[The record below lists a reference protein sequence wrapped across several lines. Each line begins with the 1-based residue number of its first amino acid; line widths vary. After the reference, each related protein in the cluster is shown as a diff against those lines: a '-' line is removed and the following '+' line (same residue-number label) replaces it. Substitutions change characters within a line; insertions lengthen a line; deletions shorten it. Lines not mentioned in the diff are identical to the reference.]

1 MNNSENIVK
10 DVFGWKV
17 PVEQVPLPSGGVV
30 YNPDGFLFNRET
42 VQIKS
47 MTAREE
53 DILSSQA
60 YIKEGTTIKM
70 LVNSCL
76 IDKNIEVNDLLL
88 GDRNALMVAIRITGY
103 GTDYKVKHR
112 CPNCGTV
119 NSIVVDLSGLPIKR
133 FEVKPVEPG
142 KNLFEYKLPV
152 TKKTILYKYTNGH
165 DEARDQ
171 IEAKRRKA
179 IGISESVGSITK
191 YLKDSIVS
199 IDGIDDPL
207 KIEHF
212 IRNMPALDSRKLR
225 LEIQRNE
232 AGIDMSHDY
241 CCENCSSENGFV
253 LPSNTEFFWPST

>member
-10 DVFGWKV
+10 DVFGWEV

-179 IGISESVGSITK
+179 KRGEK
-191 YLKDSIVS
+191 AK
-199 IDGIDDPL
+199 
-207 KIEHF
+207 
-212 IRNMPALDSRKLR
+212 
-225 LEIQRNE
+225 
-232 AGIDMSHDY
+232 
-241 CCENCSSENGFV
+241 
-253 LPSNTEFFWPST
+253 